1 MRTHAL
7 RIFIRD
13 MLDGALSTDEVI
25 ILACLLFALASL
37 VWIFISSWR
46 MDRDFTRRMD
56 GDGR

>member
-1 MRTHAL
+1 MRHAL
-7 RIFIRD
+7 QTFTAD
-13 MLDGALSTDEVI
+13 LLDGALTADEVI

-37 VWIFISSWR
+37 GWIFISGWR

>member
-1 MRTHAL
+1 MRHAL
-7 RIFIRD
+7 HTFTTD
-13 MLDGALSTDEVI
+13 LLDGALTTDEVI

-37 VWIFISSWR
+37 GWIAISSWR